1 MFDELL
7 TIGEAARMLEL
18 STQRL
23 RQISNAGQLFTR
35 RTATG
40 QRIYLV
46 RDVQLF
52 KAAREAKRPGH
63 ESSEVNHE

>member
-1 MFDELL
+1 
-7 TIGEAARMLEL
+7 MLEL